1 LPFKEDRE
9 DAGEMREAGQHA
21 AGERAGSFST
31 RVFEARWSVAAGLCL
46 FVAAALLLLGRME
59 AAFVVATIGTVAWFW
74 NERNRLRPQGIEAD
88 ENFRDEEEEF
98 KDRDE
103 E

>member
-1 LPFKEDRE
+1 MRAGGRQ
-9 DAGEMREAGQHA
+9 DAGA
-21 AGERAGSFST
+21 RAGDFST
-31 RVFEARWSVAAGLCL
+31 RVFAGRWSVVAGTCL
-46 FVAAALLLLGRME
+46 LVAAALLLLRRID

-88 ENFRDEEEEF
+88 ERFRDEDEGFE
-98 KDRDE
+98 DRDE